1 MGIGGYVGI
10 WDTTNNA
17 RNFII
22 KYFMHDDAQG
32 VDWMPDGNTFLTAGT
47 GHYGGG
53 VSGLR
58 VNTVDNIYEYTKVSD
73 QIRPFDISPD
83 GSYLAT
89 YTMTGIE
96 IYTDFEDKRLYFQHG
111 AKINDIAWSPD
122 SQYLATAGVDGIL
135 NIWDIPNNLGK
146 SKVEPFQI
154 LTTGF
159 EITTIVWS
167 PDGTHLAAGDANGSL
182 WVWNLEGIEY

>member
-1 MGIGGYVGI
+1 
-10 WDTTNNA
+10 
-17 RNFII
+17 
-22 KYFMHDDAQG
+22 MHDDALG
-32 VDWMPDGNTFLTAGT
+32 VDWMPDGNTFLTAGPA
-47 GHYGGG
+47 GG
-53 VSGLR
+53 SRDTIWGLR
-58 VNTVDNIYEYTKVSD
+58 LNTVDNIDEITLISER
-73 QIRPFDISPD
+73 IPSFDISPD

-89 YTMTGIE
+89 YEFSTVKIL
-96 IYTDFEDKRLYFQHG
+96 TDFEDLRLSFMHG
-111 AKINDIAWSPD
+111 AKIQDIAWSPD